1 MKSVACIGQGFV
13 GGSLTTVFAERGFD
27 VYVYD
32 KTGKVAPGGKNVYI
46 PNADGMRTRQF
57 LPKSSSEFARACEIE
72 KNFSGVYFVCLPT
85 PMYEDGSADLSIVEG
100 VLRELAETPGR
111 RIAVVKSTVPPG
123 TTERWNAQFVGSG
136 LRVIFNPEFLTEA
149 NALDDMR
156 NQNRII
162 LGGPRPHINTVKLMF
177 QSAFPKVPLVKT
189 SSTTAEMVKY
199 VINCF
204 LATKVAFANEV
215 AQVCEA
221 LDDKGLNIDYDK
233 VVEYAKLDTRLGN
246 SHWAVPGPV
255 PTHDGR
261 YVRGFG
267 GHCFP
272 KDINALISISQDL
285 GVDPKVMQAAWNK
298 NLELRPKEDRDWEKL
313 VGRAVSKKEIKLMN
327 VEFEDVFNV
336 LDVDHIY
343 GTLWQG
349 AAPPPGDSLATE
361 GYHTLV
367 LAAAENQNKD
377 AYTGVDVICA
387 PGDDDERE
395 WRFAKFLPVWQ
406 AAADEV
412 VVRLGKKQ
420 NVVVTCM
427 AGLNRSGIISAMVL
441 QKLTNWPG
449 DKIINHIQS
458 KRFGALCNRTFAA
471 YIRETTG
478 R

>member
-1 MKSVACIGQGFV
+1 MKAIGVIGQGFV
-13 GGSLTTVFAERGFD
+13 GGSLTTVFVERGFD

-32 KTGKVAPGGKNVYI
+32 KTGKVAPGGKNAYI
-46 PNADGMRTRQF
+46 PNADGVRTSQF

-123 TTERWNAQFVGSG
+123 TTERWNTQFVGSG

-156 NQNRII
+156 NQNRIV
-162 LGGPRPHINTVKLMF
+162 LGGPRPHINTVKLVF

-233 VVEYAKLDTRLGN
+233 VVEYAKLDTRLGS

-267 GHCFP
+267 GHCVIAGTYVTLASGE
-272 KDINALISISQDL
+272 KI
-285 GVDPKVMQAAWNK
+285 KVE
-298 NLELRPKEDRDWEKL
+298 NLEIKDLILSTDYKVDQLTMKSINEITTTDYNDQVFEFT
-313 VGRAVSKKEIKLMN
+313 VETSK
-327 VEFEDVFNV
+327 
-336 LDVDHIY
+336 
-343 GTLWQG
+343 G
-349 AAPPPGDSLATE
+349 A
-361 GYHTLV
+361 HTLICTPEHILPITRNGKLLLE
-367 LAAAENQNKD
+367 LAKNITPED
-377 AYTGVDVICA
+377 ELFVD
-387 PGDDDERE
+387 D
-395 WRFAKFLPVWQ
+395 
-406 AAADEV
+406 
-412 VVRLGKKQ
+412 
-420 NVVVTCM
+420 N
-427 AGLNRSGIISAMVL
+427 
-441 QKLTNWPG
+441 
-449 DKIINHIQS
+449 
-458 KRFGALCNRTFAA
+458 
-471 YIRETTG
+471 
-478 R
+478 